1 MASSFNRVILA
12 GNMTRDPEARA
23 LPSGQPL
30 TKFSLAVNRAYTTK
44 EGEKREEVTYVDIE
58 SYGKQAEII
67 AKYCGKGSGILVEGR
82 LKLDQWEDK
91 KTGEKRSKLGI
102 FGENLQL
109 LSRPSGPPSDGGSNV
124 SRFKQEQAA
133 VNPRQAAAGVTND
146 GPVGA
151 DDDVPF

>member
-12 GNMTRDPEARA
+12 GNMTRDPESRA

-30 TKFSLAVNRAYTTK
+30 TKFSLALNRSYTTK

-67 AKYCGKGSGILVEGR
+67 AKYCTKGSGILVEGR
-82 LKLDQWEDK
+82 LKLDQWDDK
-91 KTGEKRSKLGI
+91 KTGEKRSRLGVVL
-102 FGENLQL
+102 ENFTFIGGRAPGA
-109 LSRPSGPPSDGGSNV
+109 SADGDSPSPRSGGARGGSAPA
-124 SRFKQEQAA
+124 SEPA
-133 VNPRQAAAGVTND
+133 P
-146 GPVGA
+146 

>member
-23 LPSGQPL
+23 LPSGQAL
-30 TKFSLAVNRAYTTK
+30 TKFSLAVNRSYSTK

-91 KTGEKRSKLGI
+91 KTGEKRSRLGVVLENFTFI
-102 FGENLQL
+102 GGKSQGGEEGGSAPRARGGNDAPA
-109 LSRPSGPPSDGGSNV
+109 PSGDQGG
-124 SRFKQEQAA
+124 
-133 VNPRQAAAGVTND
+133 
-146 GPVGA
+146 
-151 DDDVPF
+151 DDVPF

>member
-23 LPSGQPL
+23 LPSGQAL

-91 KTGEKRSKLGI
+91 KTGEKRSRLGVVL
-102 FGENLQL
+102 ENFTFI
-109 LSRPSGPPSDGGSNV
+109 GGRAQDRRGVFVVPDILAN
-124 SRFKQEQAA
+124 AG
-133 VNPRQAAAGVTND
+133 GVTASYFEWVQI
-146 GPVGA
+146 GRASCRERV
-151 DDDVPF
+151 

>member
-12 GNMTRDPEARA
+12 GNMTRDPESRA

-30 TKFSLAVNRAYTTK
+30 TKFSLAINRSYTTK

-67 AKYCGKGSGILVEGR
+67 AKYCTKGSGILVEGR
-82 LKLDQWEDK
+82 LKLDQWDDK
-91 KTGEKRSKLGI
+91 KTGEKRSRLGVVL
-102 FGENLQL
+102 ENFTFIGGRAPGA
-109 LSRPSGPPSDGGSNV
+109 SSDGDSPAPRSGGARGGSAPA
-124 SRFKQEQAA
+124 SDPA
-133 VNPRQAAAGVTND
+133 P
-146 GPVGA
+146 

>member
-67 AKYCGKGSGILVEGR
+67 AKYCGKGSG
-82 LKLDQWEDK
+82 
-91 KTGEKRSKLGI
+91 EKRSRLGVVLENFTFI
-102 FGENLQL
+102 GGKAQGGEEGGSAPR
-109 LSRPSGPPSDGGSNV
+109 SRGGDTPAPSGDNGG
-124 SRFKQEQAA
+124 
-133 VNPRQAAAGVTND
+133 
-146 GPVGA
+146 
-151 DDDVPF
+151 DDVPF

>member
-1 MASSFNRVILA
+1 VAASFNRVILA

-30 TKFSLAVNRAYTTK
+30 TKFSLAVNRSYTTK

-91 KTGEKRSKLGI
+91 KTNEKRSRLGVVLEN
-102 FGENLQL
+102 FTFLGGKAQGGEE
-109 LSRPSGPPSDGGSNV
+109 GGS
-124 SRFKQEQAA
+124 A
-133 VNPRQAAAGVTND
+133 PRARGGND
-146 GPVGA
+146 TPSPAPDNGG
-151 DDDVPF
+151 DDVPF

>member
-1 MASSFNRVILA
+1 MCSSDL
-12 GNMTRDPEARA
+12 
-23 LPSGQPL
+23 
-30 TKFSLAVNRAYTTK
+30 
-44 EGEKREEVTYVDIE
+44 EEVTYVDIE

-102 FGENLQL
+102 LGEGMQFLNRAATPAEGGGTNVNRARQLQFA
-109 LSRPSGPPSDGGSNV
+109 PT
-124 SRFKQEQAA
+124 
-133 VNPRQAAAGVTND
+133 AAAQSNN
-146 GPVGA
+146 GPIGP